1 MQDKVTTQQTGLNP
15 HDLAA
20 WILIGLA
27 LLCVV
32 VLHLVA
38 VLIAGLLT
46 FQIVHMLANVV
57 RVPHMNHRGAKLLI
71 VAALAAL
78 VVAVLMI
85 VVIGI
90 GLFLH
95 QGPDNLS
102 GMLTQM
108 AAVLDELRDMLPPAL
123 TASLP
128 DGTDNIRHYLVEWFR
143 SHAADIRT
151 VGTHTIRG
159 VLHML
164 IGLILGAMIALHEVT
179 PRTRPSPFLQA
190 LTLRVT
196 RLVEAFRRVILAQV
210 PISAINTCLTAIYL
224 AVVLPSCGV
233 DLPFKKT
240 LIVVTFLVGLLP
252 VVGNLI
258 SNTAICLISLRVSFA
273 VAAASLGYLIVVHK
287 LEYFLNA
294 RIVGTRINAK
304 AWELLMAMLVFEAAF
319 GVGGLVMAPLVYAY
333 VKHELMEQGVI

>member
-1 MQDKVTTQQTGLNP
+1 MNNEATTQQAGP
-15 HDLAA
+15 SAHDLAA
-20 WILIGLA
+20 WILMGLA
-27 LLCVV
+27 LLGVII
-32 VLHLVA
+32 LHLVA

-46 FQIVHMLANVV
+46 FQIVHMLAKVV
-57 RVPHMNHRGAKLLI
+57 RVPRMNHRGAKLLI
-71 VAALAAL
+71 VAALASLVVTVLAL
-78 VVAVLMI
+78 VVV
-85 VVIGI
+85 GI
-90 GLFLH
+90 GVFLH
-95 QGPDNLS
+95 RGPDNLS

-108 AAVLDELRDMLPPAL
+108 ATVLDELRDMLPPAL

-128 DGTDNIRHYLVEWFR
+128 DGTDNIRQYLVEWFR
-143 SHAADIRT
+143 SHAVDIRT

-164 IGLILGAMIALHEVT
+164 IGLIIGAMIALHEVT
-179 PRTRPSPFLQA
+179 PRARPSPFLQA

-196 RLVEAFRRVILAQV
+196 RLAEAFRRVILAQV

-224 AVVLPSCGV
+224 AVVLPCCGV

-252 VVGNLI
+252 VIGNLI
-258 SNTAICLISLRVSFA
+258 SNTAICLISLRISFA
-273 VAAASLGYLIVVHK
+273 VAAASLGFLVVIHK

-304 AWELLMAMLVFEAAF
+304 AWELLIAMLVFEAAF
-319 GVGGLVMAPLVYAY
+319 GAGGLIMAPLVYAY
-333 VKHELMEQGVI
+333 VKHELTEQGVI